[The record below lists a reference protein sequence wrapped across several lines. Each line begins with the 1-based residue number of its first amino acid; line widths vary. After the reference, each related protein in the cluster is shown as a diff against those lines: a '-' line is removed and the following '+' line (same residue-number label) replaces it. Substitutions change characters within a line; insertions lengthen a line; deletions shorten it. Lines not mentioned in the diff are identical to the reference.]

1 MRAQYANGLESI
13 RLVEKYVNG
22 YRRGLNS
29 EYHGRAALRVEIV
42 AVVVAL
48 GEAELEIWITAVEIW
63 IIPVVLIVEVILRIL
78 IERKPYLLSITMTVW
93 FDDLHAPGIE
103 AVAWIEAEYQV

>member
-1 MRAQYANGLESI
+1 MRVQYADHSASI

-29 EYHGRAALRVEIV
+29 EYHCRAALRVEIV

-48 GEAELEIWITAVEIW
+48 GEAKLEIWITAVEIW
-63 IIPVVLIVEVILRIL
+63 IIPVVLIVKVILRIL